1 MIQKPLMEIFNLPP
15 NTSLSETDH
24 SPWKL
29 GTSRFLK
36 AFSPADLTS
45 KNSRSDLALR
55 RQSPVIIKRTKQN
68 SYLMKEDTKT
78 ENSKTRRMYQLI
90 LDYYVINPFS
100 SFVRF

>member
-36 AFSPADLTS
+36 AFSPADLRT
-45 KNSRSDLALR
+45 LAPIWL
-55 RQSPVIIKRTKQN
+55 
-68 SYLMKEDTKT
+68 
-78 ENSKTRRMYQLI
+78 
-90 LDYYVINPFS
+90 
-100 SFVRF
+100 